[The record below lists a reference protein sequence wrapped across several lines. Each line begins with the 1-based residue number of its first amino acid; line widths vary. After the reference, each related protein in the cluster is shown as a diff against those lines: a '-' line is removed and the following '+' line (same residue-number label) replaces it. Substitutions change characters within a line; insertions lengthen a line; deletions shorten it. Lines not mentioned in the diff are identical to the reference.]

1 MARQTNGPNAPML
14 PQVQRGKGSHQ
25 LPPQQKVPRHLRAGP
40 EGGEV
45 RVCKHVDSYPDYY
58 VHVPCGLEHLGCS
71 GGWES
76 HCKKCKRYFTTDP
89 CGSTDGEDG
98 WSYER

>member
-1 MARQTNGPNAPML
+1 
-14 PQVQRGKGSHQ
+14 
-25 LPPQQKVPRHLRAGP
+25 
-40 EGGEV
+40 V

-98 WSYER
+98 WSYERRRRARLRAKKVRTLTEEGKP